1 MAIRLGLHRNRAL
14 SESHQQPGTV
24 QRQPSR
30 AQTAR
35 FLLSPALRAP
45 SSPAHSARTWSYMA
59 SSASHALAGRPAAP
73 LVDGIC
79 PDGRLKVFSYLSE
92 SHTSENLGA
101 WLWGKGE
108 AMGLRL
114 AAAVS
119 LTFGVGCA
127 AMMNGSTQPVTFRSA
142 PSGASV
148 VVNGNL
154 VGSTPSTI
162 KLKRRVDHHVIFEK
176 EGYQEQEVH
185 VKSHYSG
192 SAVGWSI
199 VGALVWWGP
208 FEYLLDFPMG
218 SLKELS
224 SDSVRVRLESDGSH
238 RDAAAGRRRIRSRR
252 SEGSSRTSPDT
263 RRRCTRD
270 AAGRCMTLEHMRSRI
285 PTSTR

>member
-1 MAIRLGLHRNRAL
+1 
-14 SESHQQPGTV
+14 
-24 QRQPSR
+24 
-30 AQTAR
+30 
-35 FLLSPALRAP
+35 
-45 SSPAHSARTWSYMA
+45 
-59 SSASHALAGRPAAP
+59 
-73 LVDGIC
+73 
-79 PDGRLKVFSYLSE
+79 
-92 SHTSENLGA
+92 
-101 WLWGKGE
+101 
-108 AMGLRL
+108 
-114 AAAVS
+114 
-119 LTFGVGCA
+119 
-127 AMMNGSTQPVTFRSA
+127 MMNGSTQPVTFRSA

-224 SDSVRVRLESDGSH
+224 SDAVRGRLESDGSH